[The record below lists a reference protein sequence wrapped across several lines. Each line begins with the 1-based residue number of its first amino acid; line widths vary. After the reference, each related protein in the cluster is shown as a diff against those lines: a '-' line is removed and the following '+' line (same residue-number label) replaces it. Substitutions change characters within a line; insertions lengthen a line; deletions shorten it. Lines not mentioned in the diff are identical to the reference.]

1 MRKLI
6 SMILISI
13 MSISLVGCNDVEFK
27 ELTKEEKVEDFEYM
41 FKTIEEAYPFLEVNK
56 RVNNVDWIANKEEYL
71 EKVKN
76 TKNDEEFIEA
86 ITEILSELN
95 NGHTHLINSMELYK
109 RFKSANNKTGWY
121 DFLDAEKVVGRYNS
135 MNGNIESSKKPMV
148 KKDIITKDVVNKE
161 VGYIHLPQMYSTYGE
176 ITEKDIESDMKKI
189 DDYINTLEN
198 YKALII
204 DIRGNSGGDDM
215 YWRSIVSKLI
225 SDDIESR
232 GYLAFRNDS
241 KVIKEYVEKREIE
254 TESIGNLPKE
264 LLEKLPKEVMTDF
277 SEFMESTVAIESD
290 TNSKFEGNIYLLVD
304 DVVYSSAESF
314 SIFCKESGFATLI
327 GERTGGD
334 GGGMDPVL
342 FNLENSGL
350 IVRMA
355 SDMYL
360 TGKGICNEEFKTTP
374 DYEVN
379 DVTRTENFEDDK
391 CIQKVLE
398 LENINLIN

>member
-13 MSISLVGCNDVEFK
+13 MSISLVACNDVEFK
-27 ELTKEEKVEDFEYM
+27 ELTKEEKIEDFEYM

-71 EKVKN
+71 DKIKN

-86 ITEILSELN
+86 ISEILSELN
-95 NGHTHLINSMELYK
+95 NGHTHLINSMELYEH
-109 RFKSANNKTGWY
+109 FKSANNQTGWY
-121 DFLDAEKVVGRYNS
+121 DFLDDEKVVGRYNS

-148 KKDIITKDVVNKE
+148 KKDIITKDVVSKE
-161 VGYIHLPQMYSTYGE
+161 VGYIHLPQMYGTYGE

-189 DDYINTLEN
+189 DDYINTLKN

-225 SDDIESR
+225 SDDIESK

-264 LLEKLPKEVMTDF
+264 LLGNSPKEVMTAF

-314 SIFCKESGFATLI
+314 SIFCKEGGFATLI
-327 GERTGGD
+327 GEKTGGD

>member
-86 ITEILSELN
+86 ISEILSELN
-95 NGHTHLINSMELYK
+95 NGHTHLINSMELYEH
-109 RFKSANNKTGWY
+109 FKSTNNQTGWY
-121 DFLDAEKVVGRYNS
+121 DFLDDEKVVGRYNS

-148 KKDIITKDVVNKE
+148 KKDIITKDVVSKE
-161 VGYIHLPQMYSTYGE
+161 VGYIHLPQMYGTYGE

-189 DDYINTLEN
+189 DDYINTLKN

-225 SDDIESR
+225 SDDIESK

-241 KVIKEYVEKREIE
+241 KVIKEYVEKREME

-264 LLEKLPKEVMTDF
+264 LLGNSPKEVMTAF

-327 GERTGGD
+327 GEKTGGD

>member
-13 MSISLVGCNDVEFK
+13 MSISLVACNDVEFK
-27 ELTKEEKVEDFEYM
+27 ELTKEEKIEDFEYM

-71 EKVKN
+71 DKVKN

-86 ITEILSELN
+86 ISEILSELN
-95 NGHTHLINSMELYK
+95 NGHTHLINSMELYEH
-109 RFKSANNKTGWY
+109 FKSANNQTGWY
-121 DFLDAEKVVGRYNS
+121 DFLDDEKVVGRYNS

-148 KKDIITKDVVNKE
+148 KKDIITKDVVSKE
-161 VGYIHLPQMYSTYGE
+161 VGYIHLPQMYGTYGE

-189 DDYINTLEN
+189 DDYINTLKN

-225 SDDIESR
+225 SDDIESK

-264 LLEKLPKEVMTDF
+264 LLGNSPKEVMTAF

-314 SIFCKESGFATLI
+314 SIFCKEGGFATLI
-327 GERTGGD
+327 GEKTGGD